1 MEIYLEKIS
10 LRDRQEWWY
19 NVFYD
24 DGKYNKKI
32 IRITCQKLGVIFR
45 FIYIFM
51 PPLKLL

>member
-1 MEIYLEKIS
+1 LLNFLNTKKLSIGWKIYLEKIS

-32 IRITCQKLGVIFR
+32 IKNDMSKIRRNF
-45 FIYIFM
+45 
-51 PPLKLL
+51 